1 MPPLPASDGNPK
13 KGAFAGCKKNTPTK
27 QAKHNEMYVP
37 GDYAEPRAEILAKPK
52 KLIHQE
58 AKKGVGGVDG
68 TRTRDLSRD
77 RAAF

>member
-1 MPPLPASDGNPK
+1 
-13 KGAFAGCKKNTPTK
+13 
-27 QAKHNEMYVP
+27 MYVP